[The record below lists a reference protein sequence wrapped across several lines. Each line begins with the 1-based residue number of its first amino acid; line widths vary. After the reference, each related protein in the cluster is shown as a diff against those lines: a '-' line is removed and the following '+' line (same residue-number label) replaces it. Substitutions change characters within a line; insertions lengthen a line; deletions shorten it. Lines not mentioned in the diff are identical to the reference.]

1 MSEEII
7 TAGRFKDDPEFKELE
22 KAAYYSAKDGRQF
35 DLDSL
40 SANEYKYFSRLVQI
54 YRDYEKEL
62 INLADAEKKK
72 AAAYSEYE
80 KSVNEHLGR
89 IIDNLKRRDNLNKSE
104 DLRQRINKST
114 DKAEM
119 LTLAIE
125 CISAM
130 TSDESFLKTYNS
142 KLDALQ

>member
-22 KAAYYSAKDGRQF
+22 KAAYLSAKEGKKF

-40 SANEYKYFSRLVQI
+40 SANEYKYFDKLIKI
-54 YRDYEKEL
+54 YQDYEKNHFL
-62 INLADAEKKK
+62 SDAEQKK
-72 AAAYSEYE
+72 AAAYSEYAKE
-80 KSVNEHLGR
+80 TNEHLGR
-89 IIDNLKRRDNLNKSE
+89 IIDNLKWRDNVKASE
-104 DLRQRINKST
+104 TLRQRINKST

>member
-62 INLADAEKKK
+62 INLSDAEQKK
-72 AAAYSEYE
+72 AAAYSEYAKE
-80 KSVNEHLGR
+80 TNEHLGR
-89 IIDNLKRRDNLNKSE
+89 IIDNLKWRDNIRTSE
-104 DLRQRINKST
+104 TIQHKINKST
-114 DKAEM
+114 DINEIAA
-119 LTLAIE
+119 LALE
-125 CISAM
+125 CIGLMAG
-130 TSDESFLKTYNS
+130 DETFLKSNIGKII
-142 KLDALQ
+142 KL

>member
-7 TAGRFKDDPEFKELE
+7 TAGRFKDDPEFNALE

-62 INLADAEKKK
+62 INLADAEQKK

-89 IIDNLKRRDNLNKSE
+89 IIDNLKWRDNVKTSE
-104 DLRQRINKST
+104 TLRQKINKAT
-114 DKAEM
+114 DVTEIA
-119 LTLAIE
+119 TLAIE
-125 CISAM
+125 CISLM
-130 TSDESFLKTYNS
+130 TMNESFLKSNID
-142 KLDALQ
+142 KLIRL

>member
-62 INLADAEKKK
+62 INLTDAEKKK

-89 IIDNLKRRDNLNKSE
+89 IIDNLKWRDNTKTSE
-104 DLRQRINKST
+104 DLRQKINKTADVSEI
-114 DKAEM
+114 AA
-119 LTLAIE
+119 LAIE
-125 CISAM
+125 CISLM
-130 TSDESFLKTYNS
+130 TMDESFMKSNIN
-142 KLDALQ
+142 KLIRL

>member
-89 IIDNLKRRDNLNKSE
+89 IIDNLKWRDNVRTSE
-104 DLRQRINKST
+104 TIRLKIKKST
-114 DKAEM
+114 DVNEIAA
-119 LTLAIE
+119 LALE
-125 CISAM
+125 CIGLM
-130 TSDESFLKTYNS
+130 TGDETFLKSNIGKII
-142 KLDALQ
+142 KL

>member
-89 IIDNLKRRDNLNKSE
+89 IIDNLKWRDNAKTSE
-104 DLRQRINKST
+104 DLRQKINKTADVSEI
-114 DKAEM
+114 AA
-119 LTLAIE
+119 LAIE
-125 CISAM
+125 CISLM
-130 TSDESFLKTYNS
+130 TMDESFMKSNIN
-142 KLDALQ
+142 KLIRL